1 MRNGD
6 NFVSSQLSGFLPV
19 EDPCVPVIE
28 RNAIVFLMIQKF
40 RLVLILTAME
50 FQSGEY
56 SYRILMFS
64 ISSLI
69 QFY

>member
-19 EDPCVPVIE
+19 EEPCVPVIE
-28 RNAIVFLMIQKF
+28 RNAIVFFMVQKL

-50 FQSGEY
+50 FQFAEY
-56 SYRILMFS
+56 
-64 ISSLI
+64 
-69 QFY
+69 